1 MMIALGI
8 VVMTN
13 GNTISAKTKASYK
26 KGIVKITGKGKY
38 SSKKFKNS
46 KKVKKVIV
54 GKNVTKIG
62 NNAFIGCK
70 NLKKIS
76 FNKKL
81 KTIGEFAFKGTALN
95 HVDIPTSVKK
105 IGDGAF
111 LIESLKEVKMPGNM
125 HWSYSEIE
133 NELYFYT
140 VDKVVFKTA
149 ANYKTML
156 GVPARKYVVSSKDK
170 KYTSIDGAIYRNSDY
185 KLMLIPRVKE
195 FTVSDK
201 CQILD
206 LYYINHFRDLSDDDY
221 FETNSELEK
230 ITIPASVKKIV
241 YTNTDKFEQYK
252 KQVGNYP
259 YKANFQF
266 EVLNKNLDEASTKCL
281 EKWNAD
287 FINIK

>member
-81 KTIGEFAFKGTALN
+81 TFKFSMIFKNSSA
-95 HVDIPTSVKK
+95 
-105 IGDGAF
+105 
-111 LIESLKEVKMPGNM
+111 
-125 HWSYSEIE
+125 
-133 NELYFYT
+133 
-140 VDKVVFKTA
+140 KV
-149 ANYKTML
+149 
-156 GVPARKYVVSSKDK
+156 GS
-170 KYTSIDGAIYRNSDY
+170 
-185 KLMLIPRVKE
+185 
-195 FTVSDK
+195 
-201 CQILD
+201 
-206 LYYINHFRDLSDDDY
+206 
-221 FETNSELEK
+221 
-230 ITIPASVKKIV
+230 
-241 YTNTDKFEQYK
+241 
-252 KQVGNYP
+252 
-259 YKANFQF
+259 
-266 EVLNKNLDEASTKCL
+266 
-281 EKWNAD
+281 
-287 FINIK
+287 